1 MIKNDKKIIYFGTS
15 EFSAII
21 LKFFLTQFKVEA
33 VVTQPDRPSGRK
45 QELAETP
52 VKIIARKHNLKIIQP
67 QNIKDEFFL
76 DQLKEINADVG
87 ILAAY
92 AELIPENI
100 IDLFP
105 KEILNIHPS
114 LLPKYRGASPIQTA
128 ILNGDEKTG
137 VTIIKLVEKLDAGPI
152 VAQKEYPIS
161 KDDNNVTLHQ
171 KLADIGAEL
180 LIEILPNY
188 LNEEVGIIE
197 QDETQVTV
205 TKELKKDNGR
215 IDWNKNSDD
224 IERQFRAFFPWP
236 GVFTYY
242 NQKRLKISDLELYMG
257 NIDRKLQPGE
267 VFLDRN
273 NQLLV
278 KCNQGFIVLKN
289 IQIEGKKEITF
300 EEFNKGY
307 KPAGSILG

>member
-1 MIKNDKKIIYFGTS
+1 MSIEKKIIYLGTS

-21 LKFFLTQFKVEA
+21 LEKFLSKFNVKA
-33 VVTQPDRPSGRK
+33 VITQPDRPSGRK

-52 VKIIARKHNLKIIQP
+52 VKVVAKKNNLKVIQP
-67 QNIKDEFFL
+67 QKINDESFL
-76 DQLKEINADVG
+76 KQLEEINADIG

-92 AELIPENI
+92 AELIPQNI

-105 KEILNIHPS
+105 KGILNIHPS

-137 VTIIKLVEKLDAGPI
+137 VTIIKLVKKLDAGPI
-152 VAQKEYPIS
+152 IAQKEYPIS
-161 KDDNNVTLHQ
+161 KDDNNVILHQ

-215 IDWNKNSDD
+215 IDWNKNSGG

-257 NIDRKLQPGE
+257 NIDQKLQPGE

-289 IQIEGKKEITF
+289 IQIEGKKEITS

-307 KPAGSILG
+307 KPSGTILG